1 MAVTEKNSTVLGIIL
16 AIVCYFVFSS
26 GDAVVK
32 HLGATYH
39 STQIV
44 FFSHLFACVPILLY
58 LALSKS
64 RMGLFPKRPKWVL
77 LRCIA
82 ALAAA
87 PSIFYAFTQLPMT
100 EVYVIVFAAPAMITL
115 LAIPMLGEKIGVY
128 RSVALLLGFTGVII
142 VLNPTSLSDL
152 SMGHLAALLGI
163 TCSSISAVIMRK
175 VRNDENPM
183 TMSVYPI
190 LAVMLSGAVLMP
202 PHYVPVSLIDLGW
215 MALTGLLF
223 SSAGF
228 MLILAY
234 KYTEAGIIAP
244 VQYSQMIW
252 ALLFSAYIFNEETPA
267 TVYYGLPFI
276 LLSGFV
282 ILYRE
287 SKLSRS
293 QDTVTETRWR
303 NNTMVPIVNHKSS
316 KDNPKDSTDK
326 ETKK

>member
-1 MAVTEKNSTVLGIIL
+1 MAETEKNKTLLGIVL
-16 AIVCYFVFSS
+16 AIVCYFIFSS

-44 FFSHLFACVPILLY
+44 FFSHLFACVPILFY

-64 RMGLFPKRPKWVL
+64 PMGLFPKRPKWVL
-77 LRCIA
+77 LRCITA
-82 ALAAA
+82 TASA
-87 PSIFYAFTQLPMT
+87 PSIFYAFTHLPMT
-100 EVYVIVFAAPAMITL
+100 EVYVIIFAAPAMITL

-128 RSVALLLGFTGVII
+128 RSLALLLGFTGVLI
-142 VLNPTSLSDL
+142 VLNPTTLSNL

-190 LAVMLSGAVLMP
+190 LAVMLSGLVLMP
-202 PHYVPVSLIDLGW
+202 PYYIPMPLIDLGW
-215 MALTGLLF
+215 MALTGFLF
-223 SSAGF
+223 ATAGF

-234 KYTEAGIIAP
+234 KYTEVGLIAP

-287 SKLSRS
+287 SQLSRS

-303 NNTMVPIVNHKSS
+303 NNTMVPIVSHKPAD
-316 KDNPKDSTDK
+316 KPPVHKPK
-326 ETKK
+326 E